1 MAVKTSIKS
10 RKSSKRPSKSE
21 SSTSGAPRRNSTSS
35 KISRRPPKQQKT
47 KPGTHNPT
55 ASKASSS
62 KRKKARTYTDSELN
76 LPTLNAITP
85 ISAAAA
91 PRGSGKK
98 KNKIY
103 IDDRESMMTI
113 MAMVNAE
120 KEGQI
125 ESKMVKMRRMEEI
138 REARRVEAERRDGE
152 RTARLDGVKRGFKR
166 KSRTG
171 EKVEEEEGEGRR
183 GKDVKKTGKK
193 SVSFA

>member
-1 MAVKTSIKS
+1 
-10 RKSSKRPSKSE
+10 
-21 SSTSGAPRRNSTSS
+21 
-35 KISRRPPKQQKT
+35 
-47 KPGTHNPT
+47 
-55 ASKASSS
+55 
-62 KRKKARTYTDSELN
+62 
-76 LPTLNAITP
+76 
-85 ISAAAA
+85 
-91 PRGSGKK
+91 
-98 KNKIY
+98 
-103 IDDRESMMTI
+103 
-113 MAMVNAE
+113 VNAE